1 MKLEALVDT
10 AVFIGGADGEFG
22 ETELNVFIDRVR
34 EVSGENASASE
45 LMFLARRARRDL
57 RVLGRE
63 AFLQRTREKLGRF
76 SKTEVLRLAQ
86 AIACADG
93 VVTPQEQMALDALAA
108 D

>member
-22 ETELNVFIDRVR
+22 EAELNAFIDRVR
-34 EVSGENASASE
+34 VVTGENTSASE
-45 LMFLARRARRDL
+45 LIFLARRARRDL

-76 SKTEVLRLAQ
+76 SKAEVLGLAQ

-93 VVTPQEQMALDALAA
+93 RVSTEEQAALDALAA